1 MTDPVRLTRAAEA
14 DLEDIWLY
22 TFERWGPAKAD
33 AYFEEIAA
41 CMHAIADGASRSSVI
56 AGLPGEVRV
65 HRCARHFI
73 FVLNEGRPI
82 VIAILHGRMDLLTR
96 IKGRL

>member
-22 TFERWGPAKAD
+22 TCERWGAVKAD

-41 CMHAIADGASRSSVI
+41 SMRAIADGASRSGVI
-56 AGLPGEVRV
+56 EGLSGEVRV
-65 HRCARHFI
+65 HRCARHSI

-82 VIAILHGRMDLLTR
+82 VIAILHDRMDLLTR